1 VKRLI
6 AMLAALI
13 GVAPNAVQA
22 TSTLGDIELTTDQSL
37 KILEVPN
44 LEFNDAQLSRVLD
57 PIPVKA
63 DAKPGGSEGDLVVQD
78 NRQGVVSGWHVDAQL
93 VSFTNVATGHQ
104 LENVECVVHFADG
117 STSIPLDETPNMV
130 WDMEYPAGSSGGG
143 VFIMDPRDHSNHVI
157 IPMQRSEI
165 APGDY
170 QAIIHWTL
178 HDTPASEVVGG
189 EHVPV

>member
-1 VKRLI
+1 
-6 AMLAALI
+6 MLVALI

-44 LEFNDAQLSRVLD
+44 LEFNDALLSRVLD

-104 LENVECVVHFADG
+104 WKCGMCG
-117 STSIPLDETPNMV
+117 SLCR
-130 WDMEYPAGSSGGG
+130 W
-143 VFIMDPRDHSNHVI
+143 FHVD
-157 IPMQRSEI
+157 ST
-165 APGDY
+165 G
-170 QAIIHWTL
+170 
-178 HDTPASEVVGG
+178 
-189 EHVPV
+189 